1 MSNRTTLKSYFLTG
15 ATPTEAN
22 FADLIDSVLVLEED
36 LTDSLSLA
44 SSDLALTA
52 SAGKTLNDSITALTS
67 RVVTLEGAESD
78 FASNYYTKSESD
90 SQISGINDTIN
101 ALPFAGQISDTQ
113 DRVSA
118 LESVTEFPPSGHY
131 HDIADIRLLGD
142 ALADLALKS
151 YVDNLVSDINTTIAG
166 LETGSDESA
175 EVASLQAQVDTIN
188 TSISSLPT
196 SEDLDAKSDTGHTHT
211 VANITDISS
220 SFYNKSETDTLLSN
234 VVPKPHTHVEADIT
248 NLDKYTTGAIDLK
261 LADHNTRTDNPHSV
275 SAAQIGLDKV
285 ENLTVAE
292 IFQSSQ
298 AQLLATKAELD
309 AAVSGADGHSSRTDN
324 PHSVTKAQ
332 VGLSDVPNVN
342 FQALLDNHLSA
353 TNPHNI
359 DLSYF
364 DVYSESETDAR
375 IQFYLDAFRYNFKP
389 ASETDGAGAVGDIA
403 YHDTGLYFKFGP
415 TEWRQL
421 LTSKTFNDGSPGS
434 SFQIDTPKLEVV
446 NGNTTLFEV
455 DSTTNTTSINT
466 TNVDIT
472 GQVSLGSGL
481 TAVGAVSL
489 GNTLNVSG
497 NTVLSTLRA
506 TAVTTDSINSGSGT
520 IQTTGELKGGSTT
533 VTSLNSGSGTIQT
546 TGQLKG
552 GATTVTSLSAG
563 SGAIS
568 TTGTL
573 STGSATVTSL
583 SAGSGS
589 ISTTG
594 TLSTGGATVTSLSA
608 GSGSIST
615 TGTLSTGAATVT
627 SLSAGSGSIS
637 TTGTL
642 STGAATVTS
651 LSAGSGAISTT
662 GTLSTGGATVTSLSA
677 GSGSISTT
685 GSLSAGAISGTTLTL
700 SGNNTTSGSTSTV
713 GISSTSGGTF
723 TGAGVTIGTASANQT
738 LTVHGSLTTGAINAS
753 SLNPNNTVKAQSGDL
768 ILEGKDGNKVQ
779 VNDAL
784 DVVGATTL
792 KGTTIGT
799 SSANQNLTVN
809 GNITASG
816 NLTINGTTTTI
827 DTTNLLIEDNIV
839 VLNKNQTGTPPN
851 TLKSGIEVERGTTAN
866 TKIYFDESNDK
877 WKVDVAGVIKTIAF
891 TEDLYSV

>member
-1 MSNRTTLKSYFLTG
+1 MSGRTTLKSYFLTG

-36 LTDSLSLA
+36 LTDSLSST
-44 SSDLALTA
+44 SSTLALTA
-52 SAGKTLNDSITALTS
+52 SAGKSLSDSIIDLTT
-67 RVVTLEGAESD
+67 RVTSLEGVEND
-78 FASNYYTKSESD
+78 FLDNYYNKTEIDTKVSD
-90 SQISGINDTIN
+90 LNAVISSSSQ
-101 ALPFAGQISDTQ
+101 AGA
-113 DRVSA
+113 VSA
-118 LESVTEFPPSGHY
+118 LTTRVTSLEDFLDTNPYADPSHTHAEFTSLSG
-131 HDIADIRLLGD
+131 DLATKADI
-142 ALADLALKS
+142 S
-151 YVDNLVSDINTTIAG
+151 YVDNKVSDLTNVINS
-166 LETGSDESA
+166 LELGSDESA
-175 EVASLQAQVDTIN
+175 EVASLQSQVDTIN
-188 TSISSLPT
+188 TTITGLALK
-196 SEDLDAKSDTGHTHT
+196 SELDAKSDTNHTHT
-211 VANITDISS
+211 VDNISDISS
-220 SFYNKSETDTLLSN
+220 VYYNKTETDTLLSN
-234 VVPKPHTHVEADIT
+234 VEPKDHTHVEADIAD
-248 NLDKYTTGAIDLK
+248 LDKYTQGAVDLK
-261 LADHNTRTDNPHSV
+261 LSDHNSRTDNPHSV
-275 SAAQIGLDKV
+275 TATQLGLGNV
-285 ENLTVAE
+285 ENYSIAQ
-292 IFQSSQ
+292 IFQSSE
-298 AQLLATKAELD
+298 ALLLATKAELN
-309 AAVSGADGHSSRTDN
+309 AAVSGSDGHSARTDN

-342 FQALLDNHLSA
+342 FQSLLDEHLNAS
-353 TNPHNI
+353 NPHNI
-359 DLSYF
+359 NLSYF

-375 IQFYLDAFRYNFKP
+375 IQFYIDALRYNYKP
-389 ASETDGAGAVGDIA
+389 VNETDGAGAVGDIA

-421 LTSKTFNDGSPGS
+421 LTSKTFNDGSAGS
-434 SFQIDTPKLEVV
+434 SFEIDTPKLEVV

-466 TNVDIT
+466 TNVSIT
-472 GQVSLGSGL
+472 G
-481 TAVGAVSL
+481 
-489 GNTLNVSG
+489 
-497 NTVLSTLRA
+497 
-506 TAVTTDSINSGSGT
+506 AVTTGSID
-520 IQTTGELKGGSTT
+520 
-533 VTSLNSGSGTIQT
+533 SGSGTIQT

-552 GATTVTSLSAG
+552 GATTVTSLNAGTGSITTTGTLSTGSATVTSLSAG
-563 SGAIS
+563 SGSIS

-651 LSAGSGAISTT
+651 LSAGSG
-662 GTLSTGGATVTSLSA
+662 
-677 GSGSISTT
+677 SISTT
-685 GSLSAGAISGTTLTL
+685 GSLSAGVISGASLTL

-713 GISSTSGGTF
+713 GITSTSGGTF
-723 TGAGVTIGTASANQT
+723 TGAGVTIGTASANQPLTVNGT
-738 LTVHGSLTTGAINAS
+738 LTAGAINAS

-768 ILEGKDGNKVQ
+768 VLEGKDGNKVQ

-839 VLNKNQTGTPPN
+839 VLNKNQTGTPAN
-851 TLKSGIEVERGTTAN
+851 TLQSGIEVERGDTAN
-866 TKIYFDESNDK
+866 TKIYFDEASDK
-877 WKVDVAGVIKTIAF
+877 WKVDVAGTIKTIAF
-891 TEDLYSV
+891 TEDLYSN